1 MAQAASYPVA
11 YTGCVWR
18 DLLHEPARARTTE

>member
-18 DLLHEPARARTTE
+18 EVLHEPSRARTTE